1 MKILLSA
8 YACEPNRGTEPGVGW
23 NTAVSLT
30 KYHQIWV
37 FTSNTHRAAIDAE
50 LAVHPVTNLQFVY
63 LDPFGWIYDWSQ
75 ESKKSTW
82 DVHIHYYLWQIWAY
96 FVGRAMNRSIGF
108 DLVHHLTYGKYSAP
122 SFLSFLPIPFC
133 WGPIGGA
140 ESAPATFWQDF
151 SLRARTYEVF
161 RTLSQRVGELDPFMR
176 LTAKRSQIVWCKAA
190 DTANRMRSLGA
201 QNVSVMVE
209 SGLRPAEI
217 ATLAS
222 YPPPT
227 TAPIRFISM
236 GRLLHWK
243 GFHLGLRAFAAAALP
258 DAEYWILGEGPERDR
273 LQTLAA
279 DLGIADRVKF
289 WGNLPRTEGLSK
301 LGECHVLV
309 HPSLHDSGGWVCL
322 EGMAAG
328 RPIICLDLGGPGV
341 QVTTATGFKIPAHNP
356 AQAVQELAAAMTT
369 LAHDANLR
377 LQMGQAGQSS
387 IAKSYNWEAKAKAL
401 TEAYVAAI
409 ASSSSEL
416 ANLEAG
422 NDEYTGS

>member
-23 NTAVSLT
+23 NIAVSLAQ
-30 KYHQIWV
+30 YHQIWV
-37 FTSNTHRAAIDAE
+37 FTSNTHRAAIETE
-50 LAVHPVTNLQFVY
+50 LSIRPIENLQFVY
-63 LDPFGWIYDWSQ
+63 LDPLGWVYDWSQ
-75 ESKKSTW
+75 EGKKATW
-82 DVHIHYYLWQIWAY
+82 GVHLHYYLWQVLAY
-96 FVGRAMNRSIGF
+96 FVGRSLHKSIGF

-122 SFLSFLPIPFC
+122 SFLSFLPIPFF

-140 ESAPATFWQDF
+140 ESAPKPFWQDF

-161 RTLSQRVGELDPFMR
+161 RSLSQQVGELDPFVSLTARRSR
-176 LTAKRSQIVWCKAA
+176 LTWCKAEDTAKR
-190 DTANRMRSLGA
+190 MRELGS

-209 SGLRPAEI
+209 LGLRLEEI

-222 YPPPT
+222 YPIPT
-227 TAPIRFISM
+227 TELIRFISM

-243 GFHLGLRAFAAAALP
+243 GFHLGVQAFAKAALP
-258 DAEYWILGEGPERDR
+258 NAEYWILGEGPERDR
-273 LQTLAA
+273 LQTLAE
-279 DLGIADRVKF
+279 DLGIASELKF
-289 WGNLPRTEGLSK
+289 FGNLPRAEGLSK

-341 QVTTATGFKIPAHNP
+341 QVTAETGFRIPAHNP
-356 AQAVQELAAAMTT
+356 DQAVQELAEAMTR
-369 LAHDANLR
+369 LAQDANLR
-377 LQMGQAGQSS
+377 MQMGQAGQSL

-401 TEAYVAAI
+401 TKAYEKVARH
-409 ASSSSEL
+409 
-416 ANLEAG
+416 G
-422 NDEYTGS
+422 